1 MTGAGTGVRPGKPS
15 RDRPSREEFSKV
27 RLTFRSG
34 GERCVG
40 RLYRPDRPST
50 PPLVVLAGGPVAAGG
65 QPLAPYAERLAAAGY
80 AAFSFDFRHTGDS
93 DGDPRNLVSPARQRA
108 DGEAALAGLRGRGDV
123 ASDRTVLWGVGLAA
137 AGALAVAADDPRI
150 SGVVAGTPV
159 LSGRAFLRER
169 GLGPLV
175 GGLLAGVR
183 DRLGSVVG
191 RPYTVPVVADGT
203 DGDGGRFAL
212 VSTPSA
218 ARAYR
223 DLADEAWTNRTP
235 ARSILALWQHDGRGE
250 RRRPTCPVLLVGGT
264 RDDIAGIEAA
274 EAAAAS
280 LPDAT
285 LVRLPAGHFDFY
297 DGDGFDRCVRHGL
310 AFLDATTTR

>member
-1 MTGAGTGVRPGKPS
+1 MTGPGTGVRPGTAS
-15 RDRPSREEFSKV
+15 RDRPSRYEFSTV

-40 RLYRPDRPST
+40 RLYRPDQPSN
-50 PPLVVLAGGPVAAGG
+50 PPLVVLAGGPIGAGG
-65 QPLAPYAERLAAAGY
+65 RPLAPYAERLAAAGY

-93 DGDPRNLVSPARQRA
+93 EGEPRNLVSPARQRT
-108 DGEAALAGLRGRGDV
+108 DWEAALAGLRGRGDV
-123 ASDRTVLWGVGLAA
+123 ATDRTVLWGVGLAA
-137 AGALAVAADDPRI
+137 EGALAVAADDPRI
-150 SGVVAGTPV
+150 SGVVAGTPI

-169 GLGPLV
+169 GLGFLA
-175 GGLLAGVR
+175 GGFLAGVR
-183 DRLGSVVG
+183 DRVLSTVG
-191 RPYTVPVVADGT
+191 RPYTVPVVAGGA

-212 VSTPSA
+212 VSTPGAS
-218 ARAYR
+218 RAYH
-223 DLADEAWTNRTP
+223 DLAGDDWENRTP
-235 ARSILALWQHDGRGE
+235 ARSFHALWRHTGDDE

-264 RDDIAGIEAA
+264 RDDVAGIEAA

-285 LVRLPAGHFDFY
+285 LVRLPAGHFDLY

-310 AFLDATTTR
+310 AFLDATTSR